1 MTWDVTKVPNYST
14 NFPDVGTGEDRQWN
28 PITFA
33 LVTQMMLVGP
43 LEADNGEEFYTRI
56 KMLEEVFG
64 AILHKSGADGKPEDV
79 FITWDNVQKH
89 VGIKVNVPRV
99 TTAAFNKKIGE
110 IVRRQAADA
119 VRNELS
125 A

>member
-1 MTWDVTKVPNYST
+1 
-14 NFPDVGTGEDRQWN
+14 
-28 PITFA
+28 
-33 LVTQMMLVGP
+33 MLAGP
-43 LEADNGEEFYTRI
+43 LEADNAEEFYTRI

-64 AILHKSGADGKPEDV
+64 AILHKRGADGKPEDV
-79 FITWDNVQKH
+79 SITWDNVQKH
-89 VGIKVNVPRV
+89 VGIKVNVSRV

-119 VRNELS
+119 VRNEIG